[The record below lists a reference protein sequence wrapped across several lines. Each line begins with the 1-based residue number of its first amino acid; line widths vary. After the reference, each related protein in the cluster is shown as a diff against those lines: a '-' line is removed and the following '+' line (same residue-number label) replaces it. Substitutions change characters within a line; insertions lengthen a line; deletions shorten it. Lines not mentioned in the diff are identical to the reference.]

1 MARAPPDANGEDEM
15 SGNHAA
21 ATTTANVPIPRPG
34 KERVQ
39 MPLNLKRPAPTGAA
53 CAAPS
58 GENDKQGYKKIRR
71 NVDPARTPPPKK
83 TVICP
88 VGVACRVS
96 ASRLA
101 RQTHPFSGKEV

>member
-53 CAAPS
+53 CVAPS

-71 NVDPARTPPPKK
+71 NVDPARTPHPKK
-83 TVICP
+83 RLSAP
-88 VGVACRVS
+88 S
-96 ASRLA
+96 ASHVVYRRA
-101 RQTHPFSGKEV
+101 A